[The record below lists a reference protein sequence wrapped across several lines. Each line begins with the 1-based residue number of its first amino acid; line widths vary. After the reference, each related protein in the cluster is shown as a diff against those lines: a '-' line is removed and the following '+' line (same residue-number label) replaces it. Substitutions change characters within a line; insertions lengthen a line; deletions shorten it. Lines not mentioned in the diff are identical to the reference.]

1 MPETPAMPLAQA
13 EPSMDEFWTM
23 DILQDPLGID
33 PPLTRPEVAMA
44 ADELYYIV
52 DWDLLCTFML
62 FKELINE
69 IKKVQNGIEGL
80 KHFNFKQAFKEFFKK
95 QHINYKRH
103 SKTILGH

>member
-52 DWDLLCTFML
+52 D
-62 FKELINE
+62 
-69 IKKVQNGIEGL
+69 
-80 KHFNFKQAFKEFFKK
+80 
-95 QHINYKRH
+95 
-103 SKTILGH
+103 